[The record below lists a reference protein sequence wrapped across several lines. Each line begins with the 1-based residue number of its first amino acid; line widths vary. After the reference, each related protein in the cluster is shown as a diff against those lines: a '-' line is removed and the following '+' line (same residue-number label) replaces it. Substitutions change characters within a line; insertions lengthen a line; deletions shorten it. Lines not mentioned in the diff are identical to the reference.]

1 MSFTHLKWDGSTPEP
16 HQVRAGFRF
25 GDRGTHTS
33 RTMMLA
39 ELSDLL
45 AETGPDATREDF
57 RAAVVDDNVLG
68 KQTYSNRRL
77 TFQRLSELY
86 GLDPAIPIYRVL
98 RRVWDID
105 RPGRPLMAI
114 LCALARDPLLRS
126 SAAVVLSM
134 TSGAEL
140 SRSEMI
146 RGLQTETGGRLKESI
161 RDKVARNAG
170 SSWTQ
175 SGHLTGRVRKK
186 RQLVSPTVGPAS
198 LAYWLGGTQGLAGSS
213 LLDSAWARV
222 LDATRPRLVD
232 LALSARQAGLIHAVV
247 GGDVI
252 EIDPRMLDPMAEE
265 MRA

>member
-1 MSFTHLKWDGSTPEP
+1 MSFTHLKWDSSTPEP

-68 KQTYSNRRL
+68 KQTFSNRRL

-86 GLDPAIPIYRVL
+86 GLDPAVSIYWVL

-161 RDKVARNAG
+161 LDKVARNAG

-175 SGHLTGRVRKK
+175 SGHLTGRVRKM
-186 RQLVSPTVGPAS
+186 RQLVSPTVGPA
-198 LAYWLGGTQGLAGSS
+198 GR
-213 LLDSAWARV
+213 D
-222 LDATRPRLVD
+222 VD
-232 LALSARQAGLIHAVV
+232 EDQ
-247 GGDVI
+247 D
-252 EIDPRMLDPMAEE
+252 
-265 MRA
+265 